1 MIPAL
6 LAAAATLSA
15 PTLAQDCDAPA
26 LATEIADASPVQ
38 VASLYVQ
45 LAQCDPAAAQKLSAT
60 ELARAVPDQDG
71 DQAAVAA
78 VTVGATDSLLS
89 WMDGMSPHD
98 RSRTIAALGQ
108 ACNAQDAVKDFLVG
122 SQDRLGDRFW
132 QERWYRALANC
143 GGPETGAILAA
154 ELDRGAGADKTRY
167 FGVLETYAR
176 SQGAAAIPKLV
187 ELAGGVS
194 DVESLTYIVQ
204 AFPDTARVGSA
215 EGTDLNGAAAASAA
229 IVGLAPSLPPKV
241 IEAARVA
248 LQSLGD
254 EAGADAL
261 AGERFR
267 DLRQDDGN
275 FLWGVLLTETAPC
288 KKGTETW
295 RRLHHSLIHE
305 GGQTW
310 PDQLRDKVAVAV
322 ETGWDLTLGDKCKA
336 EATLIYTLA
345 PEPFADQAA
354 YQKWRD
360 EQLSDADQT
369 AVEKSWTIHED
380 PLNL

>member
-1 MIPAL
+1 MIPLL

-26 LATEIADASPVQ
+26 LAEAIEAASPIQ

-45 LAQCDPAAAQKLSAT
+45 LAQCDAGAALKLSAT
-60 ELARAVPDQDG
+60 ELARAVPDDDG
-71 DQAAVAA
+71 DQAAIAA
-78 VTVGATDSLLS
+78 VNVGATDALLS
-89 WMDGMSPHD
+89 WMDGMNPRD
-98 RSRTIAALGQ
+98 RSRTIAALGA
-108 ACNAQDAVKDFLVG
+108 ACNTQSAVKDFLVG

-132 QERWYRALANC
+132 EERWYRALANC

-154 ELDRGAGADKTRY
+154 ELDRGAGADKTRF

-204 AFPDTARVGSA
+204 AFPDAARVGAA
-215 EGTDLNGAAAASAA
+215 EGTNLDGAAAASAA

-267 DLRQDDGN
+267 DVRQDDGN
-275 FLWGVLLTETAPC
+275 FLWGVLLTETAQC

-295 RRLHHSLIHE
+295 RRLHHALIHE

-310 PDQLRDKVAVAV
+310 PDQLRDKVATAA
-322 ETGWDLTLGDKCKA
+322 ETGWELTLGHKCKA
-336 EATLIYTLA
+336 EPTLVYTITA
-345 PEPFADQAA
+345 EPFADEAA

-360 EQLSDADQT
+360 EQLAEAAKT
-369 AVEKSWTIHED
+369 PVGKSWTIRED
-380 PLNL
+380 PLHL